1 MTRMTTKQLLRTF
14 TFLAATSALGAQAAE
29 IRPLIKAGFDLG
41 GDTMVTVAFING
53 DTEKVRANEG
63 FYLGGG
69 AAILDQARNMEY
81 HVTLAYKF
89 AVINAD
95 NGDIEWTRIPLEAL
109 AFYRFARARVGGGLT
124 YHINP
129 KLEGSGVVGGLD
141 IEFKNALGVV
151 LQADWLITRNIALGG
166 RFTFVEYDAEGAF
179 TGSAKTNGLGVS
191 FSMNF

>member
-1 MTRMTTKQLLRTF
+1 MTGTTTNLPRILA
-14 TFLAATSALGAQAAE
+14 FLATMGALGAHAAE
-29 IRPLIKAGFDLG
+29 IRPLLKAGFDVG
-41 GDTMVTVAFING
+41 GDTMVSVTFING

-69 AAILDQARNMEY
+69 AAILDEARNMEY
-81 HVTLAYKF
+81 HVTLAYKV
-89 AVINAD
+89 ALINAD
-95 NGDIEWTRIPLEAL
+95 NGDIEWTRIPLEVL

-151 LQADWLITRNIALGG
+151 LQADWLITRKIALGG
-166 RFTFVEYDAEGAF
+166 RFTFLEYDAEGAF
-179 TGSAKTNGLGVS
+179 TGSAKSNGVGLT

>member
-1 MTRMTTKQLLRTF
+1 MTGKTTQLLKVLV
-14 TFLAATSALGAQAAE
+14 FLAATWALGAQAAD
-29 IRPLIKAGFDLG
+29 IRPLIKAGFDVG
-41 GDTMVTVAFING
+41 GDTMVTVRFTNG
-53 DTEKVRANEG
+53 DTENVKANEG

-69 AAILDQARNMEY
+69 AAILDDARHMEY

-89 AVINAD
+89 ALINAS

-141 IEFKNALGVV
+141 IEFKNALGIV
-151 LQADWLITRNIALGG
+151 LQADWLITRKIALGG
-166 RFTFVEYDAEGAF
+166 RLTFLEYDAEGAF
-179 TGSAKTNGLGVS
+179 SGSAKSNGVGVT

>member
-1 MTRMTTKQLLRTF
+1 MTGTTTKLPRILA
-14 TFLAATSALGAQAAE
+14 FLATTGALGAQAAE
-29 IRPLIKAGFDLG
+29 IRPLIKAGFDVG
-41 GDTMVTVAFING
+41 GETLVTAVFTNG
-53 DTEKVRANEG
+53 DRENVKANEG

-69 AAILDQARNMEY
+69 AAILDEARNMEY

-109 AFYRFARARVGGGLT
+109 VFYRFPRARVGGGLT

-129 KLEGSGVVGGLD
+129 KVEGSGVVGGLD
-141 IEFKNALGVV
+141 IEFKNALGVL
-151 LQADWLITRNIALGG
+151 LQADWLITRKIALGG
-166 RFTFVEYDAEGAF
+166 RFTFLEYDAEGAF
-179 TGSAKTNGLGVS
+179 TGSAKSNGVGIT